1 MVENNCDLVYEKDW
15 LLLTNLIQVF
25 EIGGIISE
33 TYFHFIYEM
42 NGIFIKIF
50 SKLQLTYMFK
60 LTSILSTRWTA
71 YSLASEMYSLTS
83 LNGSSVWGRGAGALW
98 DFTGTSWGTTSVF
111 FLGGATSV
119 NVFNRED
126 DLDSRRTDCWPPYIH
141 TNINSQVNIN
151 IQYNFHVNCKRT
163 NQSSCIYYIHTN

>member
-1 MVENNCDLVYEKDW
+1 
-15 LLLTNLIQVF
+15 
-25 EIGGIISE
+25 
-33 TYFHFIYEM
+33 
-42 NGIFIKIF
+42 
-50 SKLQLTYMFK
+50 MFK

-126 DLDSRRTDCWPPYIH
+126 DLDSRRTDC
-141 TNINSQVNIN
+141 
-151 IQYNFHVNCKRT
+151 
-163 NQSSCIYYIHTN
+163 

>member
-1 MVENNCDLVYEKDW
+1 
-15 LLLTNLIQVF
+15 
-25 EIGGIISE
+25 
-33 TYFHFIYEM
+33 M

-50 SKLQLTYMFK
+50 SKLQLRYMFK

-71 YSLASEMYSLTS
+71 YSLASEIYSLTS

-163 NQSSCIYYIHTN
+163 NPHVFITYIQINLPVNHLVYNLHLYKHMIIIQIISWIRNLF

>member
-1 MVENNCDLVYEKDW
+1 MNSIFV
-15 LLLTNLIQVF
+15 
-25 EIGGIISE
+25 G
-33 TYFHFIYEM
+33 YFF
-42 NGIFIKIF
+42 
-50 SKLQLTYMFK
+50 KLQLMYMFK

-71 YSLASEMYSLTS
+71 YSLASEIYSLTS

-151 IQYNFHVNCKRT
+151 IQYNFHVNCKHT
-163 NQSSCIYYIHTN
+163 NQSSCIYIHANQPSCKLLSL